1 MALTIHDPGRIGLR
15 RGIRAAIAMPVV
27 LAITLFV
34 LDDQKG
40 AVYAGFGT
48 AGLLIT
54 ADYAGSWQRRL
65 TSYLVTGVIGTVV
78 LVIGLAASTSTALAV
93 ATTALVAFLLAFI
106 SLLRGLMA
114 VGSPA
119 VLLVFIVAVTLGGD
133 ELQMAADVTAWWVA
147 VIVSTVAALVILP
160 HDVRTDIRDALAAAL
175 DAAADVAQSA
185 WLGVG
190 PTSEYQAKVDP
201 INFYKTDPVADLG
214 NPATGRPVVRQIR
227 IRDMMTASNYRRA
240 QRSSLHLHR
249 QFVMPNGKRYFY
261 DFYHIS
267 FGPIALPAR
276 LRLGERLTTIFG
288 NDGRYRPEQLKRRNA
303 SMAEAE

>member
-1 MALTIHDPGRIGLR
+1 LKAAPATFAVYSGDDASGMVLMLLGAAGVISVTSNVAPKLMHEMCVSAMGGEGGNNLARARAINYQLLGLHQKLFVEANPIPLKWAMAR
-15 RGIRAAIAMPVV
+15 RVFIVL
-27 LAITLFV
+27 LAITLFM

-78 LVIGLAASTSTALAV
+78 LIIGLAASTTTALAV
-93 ATTALVAFLLAFI
+93 AATALVAFLLAFI

-147 VIVSTVAALVILP
+147 VIVSTIAALVILP

-190 PTSEYQAKVDP
+190 PTSEYQAKVEPLAHALDRL
-201 INFYKTDPVADLG
+201 N
-214 NPATGRPVVRQIR
+214 ATYDGKPFRPTGASQ
-227 IRDMMTASNYRRA
+227 RDQALTLL
-240 QRSSLHLHR
+240 SLI
-249 QFVMPNGKRYFY
+249 
-261 DFYHIS
+261 HI
-267 FGPIALPAR
+267 
-276 LRLGERLTTIFG
+276 
-288 NDGRYRPEQLKRRNA
+288 
-303 SMAEAE
+303 